1 MKSKKN
7 PKADL
12 SRRSVLFFQIGM
24 IVMLF
29 ITWRAIEWKTYDK
42 DAIDAGMVNMDDFE
56 EEDVPIT
63 ELNTPPPPP
72 PPPPPPAPEEIE
84 VVDDEEE
91 VEETVIEDTESDQD
105 EIVEVEEV
113 EVAEE
118 EEEIGDVPFAVIE
131 DVPIFPGC
139 EDMSNNDERKAC
151 MSQKIQQF
159 VDRRFNTDL
168 GSELGLSGINRIY
181 VQFRIEKDGTIT
193 VLGARAPHPRLQQEA
208 ERVVEQLPN
217 MEPGKQRG
225 QAVGVLY
232 SLPITFRVQD

>member
-1 MKSKKN
+1 MEPKKN

-12 SRRSVLFFQIGM
+12 SRRSVLFFQVGM
-24 IVMLF
+24 ILILL

-42 DAIDAGMVNMDDFE
+42 EAIDTGMVNMDDFE

-63 ELNTPPPPP
+63 ELQNTPPP
-72 PPPPPPAPEEIE
+72 PPPPPPAPEVIE
-84 VVDDEEE
+84 VVEDEEE
-91 VEETVIEDTESDQD
+91 VEETIIESTETNQE

-113 EVAEE
+113 QEVEE

-139 EDMSNNDERKAC
+139 EGERNNEARKNC
-151 MSQKIQQF
+151 MSEKIQQF
-159 VDRRFNTDL
+159 VNRRFDTDL

-181 VQFRIEKDGTIT
+181 VQFRIEKNGSIT

-208 ERVVEQLPN
+208 ERVVNQLPK
-217 MEPGKQRG
+217 MQPGKQRG

>member
-1 MKSKKN
+1 MEPKKN
-7 PKADL
+7 PKADI

-24 IVMLF
+24 ILMLA
-29 ITWRAIEWKTYDK
+29 ITYVAIEWKTYDRE
-42 DAIDAGMVNMDDFE
+42 DIDTGMVNMDDFE

-63 ELNTPPPPP
+63 ELQNTPPP
-72 PPPPPPAPEEIE
+72 PPPPPPAPEVIE
-84 VVDDEEE
+84 VVEDEEE
-91 VEETVIEDTESDQD
+91 VEETIIESTETNQD

-113 EVAEE
+113 QEVEE

-139 EDMSNNDERKAC
+139 ENERNNEARKKC
-151 MSQKIQQF
+151 MSEKITQF
-159 VDRRFNTDL
+159 VNRRFDTDL

-181 VQFRIEKDGTIT
+181 VQFRIEKNGNIT

-208 ERVVEQLPN
+208 ERVVNQLPK
-217 MEPGKQRG
+217 MQPGKQRG